1 MPRSGRRNVNADI
14 DQSLFGS
21 ADRTK
26 RTNSSK
32 SDGHSGLDK
41 PSAIGDFFSGG
52 GTAGSAGRTRSQR
65 TMRLVNKNEVRN
77 LTVRDP
83 KQRPGTLTLSF
94 SEYSRIRQ
102 NSVPFAESHEA
113 MRTSQRQQ
121 SRAKAMSES
130 MARKAEFEALDRELA
145 SNEGPDDLEQ
155 DQIAREEEILLHAR
169 AAMED
174 SEEEVR
180 KLKTKILGAKCMAV
194 RDKQVE
200 ERRQIEQSEKDEQL
214 RLDEMMETARIG
226 AIEVSEQ
233 HEAHLKQVYITGR
246 MELEEQIT
254 TRKQHRMLDEE
265 LKEQESQQRKVDFA
279 RMQEEDVEAARKKA
293 ERSRIRMAE
302 AVEINKAAIA
312 MRQASTQA
320 EREAELLRVEF
331 LMAKAEAEE
340 AEELQAKIEKVEAD
354 RVFAEQLKLQE
365 AANDTQ
371 AVRDELAA
379 KRAWVEKERKL
390 RAKDLA
396 DAKIK
401 AAGLRNLTLSREAQ
415 IQLTVQKQVEQAVAD
430 QYDFERT
437 LAAQAQLIEVTK
449 QTDVELRQRRIDNRE
464 VVLSQVAE
472 REQQAVRERAEFFKE
487 GIAID
492 QEAQLRR
499 ARIDAIKARMLADV
513 ESEGVEPC
521 YLDAVKREVVRT

>member
-1 MPRSGRRNVNADI
+1 
-14 DQSLFGS
+14 
-21 ADRTK
+21 
-26 RTNSSK
+26 
-32 SDGHSGLDK
+32 
-41 PSAIGDFFSGG
+41 
-52 GTAGSAGRTRSQR
+52 
-65 TMRLVNKNEVRN
+65 MRLVNKNEVRN
-77 LTVRDP
+77 LTVRNP
-83 KQRPGTLTLSF
+83 KQRPGQLVLSF
-94 SEYSRIRQ
+94 GEYTRIRQ
-102 NSVPFAESHEA
+102 NSVPFAEGAEA
-113 MRTSQRQQ
+113 MRQSQRQQ
-121 SRAKAMSES
+121 SRATAMSES

-145 SNEGPDDLEQ
+145 ANEGPDDLEQ
-155 DQIAREEEILLHAR
+155 EQIAKEEEILRHAR

-214 RLDEMMETARIG
+214 RLDEMMEQARLN
-226 AIEVSEQ
+226 AIDASEQ
-233 HEAHLKQVYITGR
+233 HEAHLKEVYITGR
-246 MELEEQIT
+246 MELEEQIG
-254 TRKQHRMLDEE
+254 TRKQVRMLDEE

-279 RMQEEDVEAARKKA
+279 RMQEEDVEAARQKA

-320 EREAELLRVEF
+320 EREAELKRVEF
-331 LMAKAEAEE
+331 LMAKAEREE
-340 AEELQAKIEKVEAD
+340 AEELQEMVEKAAAD

-365 AANDTQ
+365 AAQDTQ
-371 AVRDELAA
+371 SARDELAA
-379 KRAWVEKERKL
+379 KRAHVEKERKL
-390 RAKDLA
+390 RAKDLT
-396 DAKIK
+396 DAQTK
-401 AAGLRNLTLSREAQ
+401 AEGLRDLTLSREAQ
-415 IQLTVQKQVEQAVAD
+415 IRVTVQKQVEQAVAD

-437 LAAQAQLIEVTK
+437 LAAQSQLIEATK
-449 QTDVELRQRRIDNRE
+449 QTEVELRQRRNENRE
-464 VVLSQVAE
+464 AVLSQVAE

-513 ESEGVEPC
+513 EGEGVEPC
-521 YLDAVKREVVRT
+521 YLEAVKREVVRT

>member
-1 MPRSGRRNVNADI
+1 
-14 DQSLFGS
+14 
-21 ADRTK
+21 
-26 RTNSSK
+26 
-32 SDGHSGLDK
+32 
-41 PSAIGDFFSGG
+41 
-52 GTAGSAGRTRSQR
+52 
-65 TMRLVNKNEVRN
+65 
-77 LTVRDP
+77 
-83 KQRPGTLTLSF
+83 
-94 SEYSRIRQ
+94 
-102 NSVPFAESHEA
+102 
-113 MRTSQRQQ
+113 
-121 SRAKAMSES
+121 
-130 MARKAEFEALDRELA
+130 
-145 SNEGPDDLEQ
+145 
-155 DQIAREEEILLHAR
+155 
-169 AAMED
+169 
-174 SEEEVR
+174 
-180 KLKTKILGAKCMAV
+180 
-194 RDKQVE
+194 
-200 ERRQIEQSEKDEQL
+200 
-214 RLDEMMETARIG
+214 METARIG